1 MTPEYATTPTPARD
15 ILLSTLRV
23 YNLADP
29 LNVSIDVPTWADR
42 ATTDEPTPTPTPPA
56 EPEPVLEPEPE
67 PEPELEPIPSIFP
80 LDTGNK
86 GRLLTAAE
94 LDTLAKQ
101 IIMRPPK

>member
-42 ATTDEPTPTPTPPA
+42 ATTDEQTPTPPPA
-56 EPEPVLEPEPE
+56 EPEPEPALE
-67 PEPELEPIPSIFP
+67 PEPELEPLIVP
-80 LDTGNK
+80 NEK
-86 GRLLTAAE
+86 RLLSEQE
-94 LDTLAKQ
+94 LELLAQ
-101 IIMRPPK
+101 RIITRPPK